1 MKQISI
7 TPVILIGGKGK
18 RLGHDKLFL
27 RVNGTPV
34 ISRTFN
40 VLKDVFHRAP
50 LFVGREGLPY
60 PYLGVRDAIK
70 GIGPKGG
77 LLTAFMH
84 TDTDYVFVV
93 ACDMPFISTKLLE
106 FMLETLKEES
116 EIYIPLLKNGYIEPL
131 FAFYKRTLFKKLKEQ
146 IETGD
151 YRMRSLLNG
160 ANVQFLTEKEIER
173 FDSELTTFFNI
184 NTKSDLIRAEVE
196 DHEKN

>member
-7 TPVILIGGKGK
+7 APVILIGGKGK

-27 RVNGTPV
+27 RVKGEPV
-34 ISRTFN
+34 IHRTYR
-40 VLKDVFHRAP
+40 VLKDIFHRAP
-50 LFVGREGLPY
+50 LFVGREALPH
-60 PYLGVRDAIK
+60 PYLSVRDVIK

-93 ACDMPFISTKLLE
+93 ACDMPFINKSLLLH
-106 FMLETLKEES
+106 MKNSLKEEN

-146 IETGD
+146 IENGD

-160 ANVQFLTEKEIER
+160 ANVQFLTEKEIEC

-184 NTKSDLIRAEVE
+184 NTKKDLKKAGEME
-196 DHEKN
+196 NEKN